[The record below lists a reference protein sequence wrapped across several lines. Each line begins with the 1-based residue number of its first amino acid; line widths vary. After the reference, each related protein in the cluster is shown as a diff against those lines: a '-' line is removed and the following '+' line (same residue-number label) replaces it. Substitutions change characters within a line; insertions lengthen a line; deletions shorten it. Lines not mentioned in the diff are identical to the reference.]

1 MNEIQANQNNLL
13 NENENENDKGKSKR
27 TLSSTIDH
35 IKNFHDLNR
44 YFVNHKNTSSFKLKL
59 IKDINFMEKYI
70 KTFTFLKF
78 LLGFILLSIP
88 FIIII
93 FFIYLDYSERN
104 KYIFFSYFL
113 SISIIMGSL
122 VIILVIKIGDA
133 CRTYGILIV
142 SWERK
147 YMFKII
153 RLISISLFFLWFLF
167 LCEEFVNN
175 FNLLKEKVA
184 QSNNKEISSKK
195 FNEGSYMIRLLF
207 ILLFWDTEKNEKGD
221 YSHQKIGY
229 FEYESNFFN
238 DFHTSLRQLL
248 IPIISL
254 CFFYLIKIFF
264 IKTKNELIYSI
275 LLLITLFE
283 SFYFLFYSPTN
294 EDNSKIEQ
302 DNNTF
307 LQEEDGEEYFKNNN
321 IKYLEII
328 PLTIIIILLIVLNYK
343 RCIIDL
349 IHNKFYPY
357 HSKKKNTM
365 IFCFVIF
372 SFVINVFGYFI
383 FLFVLYSMYFRTID
397 EKLKIST
404 YNNYWAMIY
413 ISICLILI
421 GYSYPFGNY
430 CFKLMYYPTA
440 YETFGHVLKNNYY
453 IYKSQKKEKDRDKEK
468 LMNSQTNSS
477 F

>member
-1 MNEIQANQNNLL
+1 MNEIQTNQNNLL
-13 NENENENDKGKSKR
+13 IENESDKRKSKR

-44 YFVNHKNTSSFKLKL
+44 YFVNYKNTSSFKLKL

-78 LLGFILLSIP
+78 LLGFILLTIP

-93 FFIYLDYSERN
+93 FFIYCDYSERN

-113 SISIIMGSL
+113 SISIIMGSFL
-122 VIILVIKIGDA
+122 IILVIKIGDA

-167 LCEEFVNN
+167 LCEEFLNN

-184 QSNNKEISSKK
+184 QSNNKENSSKI
-195 FNEGSYMIRLLF
+195 FNEGTYMIRLLF
-207 ILLFWDTEKNEKGD
+207 ILLFWDTEKNDNGI
-221 YSHQKIGY
+221 YNHQKIGY

-238 DFHTSLRQLL
+238 DFHTSLKQLL

-264 IKTKNELIYSI
+264 IKTKNEIIYSI
-275 LLLITLFE
+275 LLFLILFE
-283 SFYFLFYSPTN
+283 SFYFLLYSPTS

-302 DNNTF
+302 DNNSF
-307 LQEEDGEEYFKNNN
+307 LQEEENIEYFKNNK

-349 IHNKFYPY
+349 IHQKFYPY
-357 HSKKKNTM
+357 HSKKKHIF
-365 IFCFVIF
+365 IFCLIIF
-372 SFVINVFGYFI
+372 SFVVNVFGYFI
-383 FLFVLYSMYFRTID
+383 FLFVLYSMYFR
-397 EKLKIST
+397 KIKEDLSINT

-440 YETFGHVLKNNYY
+440 YETFGHVLKNKFY
-453 IYKSQKKEKDRDKEK
+453 INKSQKKDKDKEKEKEK

>member
-1 MNEIQANQNNLL
+1 MNEMQTNQNSLL
-13 NENENENDKGKSKR
+13 NEHENDKGKSKR

-35 IKNFHDLNR
+35 IKNFH
-44 YFVNHKNTSSFKLKL
+44 YFVNHKNTTPFKLKL
-59 IKDINFMEKYI
+59 IKDIYFMEKYI

-104 KYIFFSYFL
+104 KYIFFPYFL

-122 VIILVIKIGDA
+122 LIILVIKIGDV

-153 RLISISLFFLWFLF
+153 KLISIGLFCLWFLF

-184 QSNNKEISSKK
+184 QSNNKENSSKI

-207 ILLFWDTEKNEKGD
+207 ILLFWDTEKNEKGA

-238 DFHTSLRQLL
+238 DFHSSLKQLL
-248 IPIISL
+248 TPIISL
-254 CFFYLIKIFF
+254 CFFYLIKVFF
-264 IKTKNELIYSI
+264 IKTKNEIIYSI
-275 LLLITLFE
+275 LLFLILFE
-283 SFYFLFYSPTN
+283 SFYFLLYSPTS
-294 EDNSKIEQ
+294 EDDSKIEQ

-307 LQEEDGEEYFKNNN
+307 LQEEENKEYFKNNK

-328 PLTIIIILLIVLNYK
+328 PLTIIIILFIVLNFK

-349 IHNKFYPY
+349 IHQKFYPY
-357 HSKKKNTM
+357 HTKSKNNF
-365 IFCFVIF
+365 IFCLVIF
-372 SFVINVFGYFI
+372 SFVINIFGHFI
-383 FLFVLYSMYFRTID
+383 FLFVLYSMYFRTIN
-397 EKLKIST
+397 ENLSINT

-440 YETFGHVLKNNYY
+440 YETFGHVLKNEHY
-453 IYKSQKKEKDRDKEK
+453 IYKSQKKVKDKEIEK

>member
-1 MNEIQANQNNLL
+1 MNEILPNKNSLL
-13 NENENENDKGKSKR
+13 IENESKKGKSKR
-27 TLSSTIDH
+27 ALSSTIDH
-35 IKNFHDLNR
+35 FKNFHDLNR
-44 YFVNHKNTSSFKLKL
+44 YFVNHKNISSFKLKL
-59 IKDINFMEKYI
+59 IKDIIFMEKNI

-78 LLGFILLSIP
+78 LLGFILLSVP

-93 FFIYLDYSERN
+93 FFIYFDYSERN

-122 VIILVIKIGDA
+122 LIILVIKIGDA

-153 RLISISLFFLWFLF
+153 RLISICLFFLWFLF

-184 QSNNKEISSKK
+184 QSYEENSKK
-195 FNEGSYMIRLLF
+195 FNEGTYIIRLLF
-207 ILLFWDTEKNEKGD
+207 ILLFWDTEKNDKG
-221 YSHQKIGY
+221 YIHQTIGY

-238 DFHTSLRQLL
+238 DFHTSLKQLL

-264 IKTKNELIYSI
+264 IKTKHEIFYFI
-275 LLLITLFE
+275 LLILTLFE
-283 SFYFLFYSPTN
+283 SFYFLFYSSS
-294 EDNSKIEQ
+294 DQNSKSEQ
-302 DNNTF
+302 DNNTI
-307 LQEEDGEEYFKNNN
+307 LKEEEYFKDNK

-328 PLTIIIILLIVLNYK
+328 PLTIIIILLIILNFK

-349 IHNKFYPY
+349 MHKKFYPY
-357 HSKKKNTM
+357 HSKKKNNF
-365 IFCFVIF
+365 IFGLMIF
-372 SFVINVFGYFI
+372 SFVINVFGYII
-383 FLFVLYSMYFRTID
+383 FLFILYSMYFKKID
-397 EKLKIST
+397 KSFSIDT
-404 YNNYWAMIY
+404 YNYYWAMIY
-413 ISICLILI
+413 ISFSLILI

-440 YETFGHVLKNNYY
+440 YETFDHLLKNKYY
-453 IYKSQKKEKDRDKEK
+453 IYKSQKNNKGRGKEKEKEK
-468 LMNSQTNSS
+468 LMNSNSS

>member
-1 MNEIQANQNNLL
+1 MNEIQTNQNSLL
-13 NENENENDKGKSKR
+13 DENENDKGKLKR
-27 TLSSTIDH
+27 TLSSTNDYN
-35 IKNFHDLNR
+35 KNYHENR
-44 YFVNHKNTSSFKLKL
+44 YFVNHKNISSFKLKL

-104 KYIFFSYFL
+104 KYIFFSYFF
-113 SISIIMGSL
+113 SISLIMGSL

-147 YMFKII
+147 YMFKIMK
-153 RLISISLFFLWFLF
+153 LISISLFFLWFLF

-184 QSNNKEISSKK
+184 QSNSKETSSKK

-238 DFHTSLRQLL
+238 DFHTSLKQLL

-264 IKTKNELIYSI
+264 IKTKNEIIYSI
-275 LLLITLFE
+275 LLILALFE
-283 SFYFLFYSPTN
+283 SFYFLFYSPTS
-294 EDNSKIEQ
+294 EDNSKTEQ
-302 DNNTF
+302 DNKF
-307 LQEEDGEEYFKNNN
+307 LQDKEDEEYFKNNK

-328 PLTIIIILLIVLNYK
+328 PLTIIIILLIVLNFK

-357 HSKKKNTM
+357 HSKKKNNL
-365 IFCFVIF
+365 IFCLVIF
-372 SFVINVFGYFI
+372 SFVINIFGYFI

-397 EKLKIST
+397 EKLSINT
-404 YNNYWAMIY
+404 YNNFWAMIY

-440 YETFGHVLKNNYY
+440 YETFGHVLQNKYY
-453 IYKSQKKEKDRDKEK
+453 IYKTPKKEKDKDRDKER

>member
-1 MNEIQANQNNLL
+1 
-13 NENENENDKGKSKR
+13 
-27 TLSSTIDH
+27 
-35 IKNFHDLNR
+35 
-44 YFVNHKNTSSFKLKL
+44 
-59 IKDINFMEKYI
+59 
-70 KTFTFLKF
+70 
-78 LLGFILLSIP
+78 
-88 FIIII
+88 
-93 FFIYLDYSERN
+93 
-104 KYIFFSYFL
+104 
-113 SISIIMGSL
+113 MGSL
-122 VIILVIKIGDA
+122 LIILVIKIGDV

-153 RLISISLFFLWFLF
+153 KLISIGLFCLWFLF

-184 QSNNKEISSKK
+184 QSNNKENSSKI

-207 ILLFWDTEKNEKGD
+207 ILLFWDTEKNEKGV

-238 DFHTSLRQLL
+238 DFHSSLKQLL
-248 IPIISL
+248 TPIISL
-254 CFFYLIKIFF
+254 CFFYLIKVFF
-264 IKTKNELIYSI
+264 IKTKNEIIYSI
-275 LLLITLFE
+275 LLFLILFE
-283 SFYFLFYSPTN
+283 SFYFLFYSPTS
-294 EDNSKIEQ
+294 EDDSKIEQ

-307 LQEEDGEEYFKNNN
+307 LQEEENKEYFKNNK

-328 PLTIIIILLIVLNYK
+328 PLTIIIILFIVLNFK

-349 IHNKFYPY
+349 IHQKFYPY
-357 HSKKKNTM
+357 HTKSKNNF
-365 IFCFVIF
+365 IFCLVIF
-372 SFVINVFGYFI
+372 SFVINIFGHFI
-383 FLFVLYSMYFRTID
+383 FLFVLYSMYFRTIN
-397 EKLKIST
+397 ENLSINT

-440 YETFGHVLKNNYY
+440 YETFGHVLKNENY
-453 IYKSQKKEKDRDKEK
+453 IYKSQKKVKDKEIEK